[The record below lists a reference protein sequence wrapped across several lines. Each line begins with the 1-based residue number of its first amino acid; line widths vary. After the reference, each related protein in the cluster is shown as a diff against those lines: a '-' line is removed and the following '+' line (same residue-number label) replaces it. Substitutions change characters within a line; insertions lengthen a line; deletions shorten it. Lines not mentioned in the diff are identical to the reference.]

1 MPAAGE
7 RVYANVRE
15 LDYSSVHAFFQ
26 GRASR
31 HAGALA
37 ATMYQDEEL
46 AARRD
51 AAEKATVLPLL
62 AAGADDVVLDVGCG
76 NGRWAA
82 ALAPHVARYLGI
94 DFSDGLIAAA
104 RARVPG
110 AEFHTITAQQ
120 FAAAGLP
127 GNPRFSMAILS
138 GIFAYLNDADA
149 EALLARLSPAAC
161 VYVREPVARDVRL
174 TLDRFWSDEL
184 AAPYSAVYRT
194 ADEYRRLFD
203 RALAPAGFTIRHEGS
218 PIGAALENRRETL
231 QHFFILRRQERQR
244 S

>member
-7 RVYANVRE
+7 RVYADVRE
-15 LDYSSVHAFFQ
+15 LDYASVHAFFQ
-26 GRASR
+26 GRARR

-37 ATMYQDEEL
+37 ATIYQDEEL

-62 AAGADDVVLDVGCG
+62 AAAAHDVVLDVGCG

-82 ALAPHVARYLGI
+82 ALAPQVAHYVGI

-110 AEFHTITAQQ
+110 AEFHTMTAQQ

-127 GNPRFSMAILS
+127 GASEFSIAILS

-149 EALLARLSPAAC
+149 EALLARVAPAGC
-161 VYVREPVARDVRL
+161 LYVREPVAREVRL

-184 AAPYSAVYRT
+184 AAAYSAVYRT
-194 ADEYRRLFD
+194 TDEYRRLFE
-203 RALAPAGFTIRHEGS
+203 RVLAPAGFTIRQEGS
-218 PIGAALENRRETL
+218 PIGPALENRRETE
-231 QHFFILRRQERQR
+231 QYFFILRR
-244 S
+244 